1 MSLTKPA
8 IFCTIHPIAT
18 NLKET
23 NMAYITKAEV
33 QAKSVKLKAINKKYG
48 VSARFSGS
56 NSGELRLTVT
66 KGSIKFEKTYEQVN
80 HYYLDSRADGSAKN
94 YLKEV
99 YALMKEGHFD
109 DSDYFHCSWYNSI
122 HIGKWDAPY
131 VTL

>member
-1 MSLTKPA
+1 
-8 IFCTIHPIAT
+8 
-18 NLKET
+18 
-23 NMAYITKAEV
+23 MAYITKAEV

-56 NSGELRLTVT
+56 NSSELRLTVT
-66 KGSIKFEKTYEQVN
+66 KGSIKFEKAYEQVN
-80 HYYLDSRADGSAKN
+80 HYYLDNRAEGAAKN

-109 DSDYFHCSWYNSI
+109 DSDSMTDYFHCAWYNSI